1 MYKIRFLVY
10 ISENFFPAKR
20 DQLGSSK
27 INASNEDNVPTSMQG
42 RSIKNMLAN
51 MPAKKKSKVSSSASA
66 TNNKEEDGLK
76 EDAIL
81 GESLSVSYFTMDAF
95 FIRAGQRFKTELK
108 FSIQFIFFSANS
120 LVNSSSVHLTK
131 TELELPLNSSL
142 NFFELSSKSI
152 QREWSA
158 PLWKRGGIGLFP
170 CHDTQNSVVP
180 SLF

>member
-1 MYKIRFLVY
+1 MCTKFDFWCTFLKT
-10 ISENFFPAKR
+10 FFPAKR

-81 GESLSVSYFTMDAF
+81 GESVSCAF
-95 FIRAGQRFKTELK
+95 LLQ
-108 FSIQFIFFSANS
+108 
-120 LVNSSSVHLTK
+120 
-131 TELELPLNSSL
+131 
-142 NFFELSSKSI
+142 
-152 QREWSA
+152 
-158 PLWKRGGIGLFP
+158 
-170 CHDTQNSVVP
+170 
-180 SLF
+180 